1 MSESGLP
8 DLGPEKTNASDAS
21 VWRAVSMDGDRPG
34 RAGCD
39 VRGALSFAPAA
50 LSKPY
55 RVN

>member
-50 LSKPY
+50 LSKPC